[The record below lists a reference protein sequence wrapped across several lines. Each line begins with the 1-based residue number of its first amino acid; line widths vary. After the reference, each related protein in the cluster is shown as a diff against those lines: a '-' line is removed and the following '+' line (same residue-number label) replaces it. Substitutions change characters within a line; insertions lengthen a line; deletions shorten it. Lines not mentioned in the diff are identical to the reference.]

1 MHQVSFPALGL
12 EFAINEVAFTVGNY
26 DIRWYAVIIATGFI
40 LAFLYAMHRAS
51 YFHVDTDK
59 MFDCI
64 IVGFICAIVGAR
76 LYYVIFS
83 WDDYKDN
90 LISILYIHQGGLA
103 IYGGLIG
110 ALLGGCITAK
120 VKKINIPGLLDLAAL
135 GFLIGQ
141 GLGRWGNFMNQ
152 EAFGTE
158 TSLPWGMLSDTT
170 GGVTV
175 HPCFLYESLWCLI
188 GFVLLH
194 FFSKKFQ
201 RYFGQLF
208 ILYIIW
214 YGAERMIVEG
224 LRTDS
229 LYMPFSIGS
238 YTPRVSQV
246 LSFALVVAGVILL
259 IVFRKR
265 RDTMGAV
272 LLDGKAVSAKVKEDV
287 AKEIAAL
294 KEKGTEAKLAVVI
307 VGDDPAS
314 RVYVNNKKKACE
326 ACGIV
331 SEEYALPADTTN
343 EQLLSLVKELNDR
356 KDLNGI
362 LVQLPLPKGLDE
374 KKVIE
379 TIRADKDVDAFHASN
394 VGKIMIGE
402 YDFLPCTPAGVMEIL
417 YHYDCEIEGK
427 NCVVIGRSNIVGK
440 PMAMLLLH
448 DNGTVTVCH
457 SKTKNLK
464 KVTKEADI
472 LVAAVGR
479 PKFVTADMVKPG
491 AVVVDVGIHR
501 MDDGKLC
508 GDVDFDKVKDKASF
522 ITPVPG
528 GVGPMTIAMLMKNT
542 LKACKLQN
550 NID

>member
-1 MHQVSFPALGL
+1 MHNVSFPALGL
-12 EFAINEVAFTVGNY
+12 DFTINEVAFSIGNY
-26 DIRWYAVIIATGFI
+26 EIRWYAILIATGFL
-40 LAFLYAMHRAS
+40 LAFLYATHRAP
-51 YFHVDTDK
+51 YFGVNADK
-59 MFDCI
+59 LFDCV
-64 IVGFICAIVGAR
+64 IVGFFTAIIGAR

-83 WDDYKDN
+83 WDAYKDD
-90 LISILYIHQGGLA
+90 LVSIFYIHKGGLA

-110 ALLGGCITAK
+110 ALLGGCIMAK
-120 VKKINIPGLLDLAAL
+120 IRKMNIAGTLDLVAL

-152 EAFGTE
+152 EAFGSE
-158 TSLPWGMLSDTT
+158 TTLPWGMLSDTT
-170 GGVTV
+170 SGKIV
-175 HPCFLYESLWCLI
+175 HPCFLYESLWCLL

-201 RYFGQLF
+201 KYRGQVF
-208 ILYIIW
+208 ILYLVW
-214 YGAERMIVEG
+214 YGFERMVVEG

-229 LYMPFSIGS
+229 LYLPFSIGS

-246 LSFALVVAGVILL
+246 LSFALVLTGVVLL
-259 IVFRKR
+259 IIFRKR
-265 RDTMGAV
+265 KETMGAI
-272 LLDGKAVSAKVKEDV
+272 LMDGKAVSAKVKEEV
-287 AKEIAAL
+287 AVEVKAL
-294 KEKGTEAKLAVVI
+294 GEKGITSKLAVVI

-326 ACGIV
+326 ACGII
-331 SEEYALPADTTN
+331 SEEYALPAETTN
-343 EQLLSLVKELNDR
+343 DELLKLVDELNNRADV
-356 KDLNGI
+356 NGI

-374 KKVIE
+374 KAVISA
-379 TIRADKDVDAFHASN
+379 IRADKDVDAFHASN

-417 YHYDCEIEGK
+417 HHYDCNPEGK

-448 DNGTVTVCH
+448 DNGTVTITH
-457 SKTKNLK
+457 SRTLNLK
-464 KVTKEADI
+464 KITKEADI
-472 LVAAVGR
+472 LVAAVGK
-479 PKFVTADMVKPG
+479 PKFVKADMVKPG
-491 AVVVDVGIHR
+491 AVVIDVGIHR

-508 GDVDFDKVKDKASF
+508 GDVDFDQVRDKASM

-542 LKACKLQN
+542 LKATKLQKTS
-550 NID
+550 

>member
-1 MHQVSFPALGL
+1 MHQVSFPGLGL
-12 EFAINEVAFTVGNY
+12 DFSINSVAFSIGTYEV
-26 DIRWYAVIIATGFI
+26 RWYALFIATGFI
-40 LAFLYAMHRAS
+40 LAVLYANRRTS
-51 YFHVDTDK
+51 YYGIDK
-59 MFDCI
+59 DKLLDCI
-64 IVGFICAIVGAR
+64 IVGFVCAIIGAR
-76 LYYVIFS
+76 LYYVAFS
-83 WDDYKDN
+83 WDDYKDD
-90 LISILYIHQGGLA
+90 LTKIFMIHEGGLA

-110 ALLGGCITAK
+110 ALAGGLTMAK
-120 VKKINIPGLLDLAAL
+120 IRKLQIPGTLDLAAF

-141 GLGRWGNFMNQ
+141 GIGRWGNFTNQ

-158 TSLPWGMLSDTT
+158 TTLPWGMLSDNTY
-170 GGVTV
+170 GETV
-175 HPCFLYESLWCLI
+175 HPCFLYESLWCLL

-201 RYFGQLF
+201 QYKGQIFLMY
-208 ILYIIW
+208 LVW
-214 YGAERMIVEG
+214 YGTERTVVEG

-229 LYMPFSIGS
+229 LYLPFSIGS
-238 YTPRVSQV
+238 YQPRVSQV
-246 LSFALVVAGVILL
+246 LSFALVVTGVVLL
-259 IVFRKR
+259 IIFRKK
-265 RDTMGAV
+265 RDNMGAI
-272 LLDGKAVSAKVKEDV
+272 LMDGKEVSAKVKGEV
-287 AKEIAAL
+287 AESIKEL
-294 KEKGTEAKLAVVI
+294 NEKGIEARLVVVI

-326 ACGIV
+326 ACGII
-331 SEEYALPADTTN
+331 SEEYALPAETT
-343 EQLLSLVKELNDR
+343 EEELLGLIDELNERADV
-356 KDLNGI
+356 NGI

-374 KKVIE
+374 KAVIE
-379 TIRADKDVDAFHASN
+379 RIRADKDVDAFNASN

-417 YHYDCEIEGK
+417 KHYDISAEGK

-440 PMAMLLLH
+440 PMGMLLLH
-448 DNGTVTVCH
+448 DNGTVTICH

-479 PKFVTADMVKPG
+479 PKFVTADMVKEG

-508 GDVDFDKVKDKASF
+508 GDVDFDKVKEKASM

-550 NID
+550 NC

>member
-1 MHQVSFPALGL
+1 MHEVSFPRLGL
-12 EFAINEVAFTVGNY
+12 EFTINEVAFSIGNY
-26 DIRWYAVIIATGFI
+26 EIRWYAILIATGFL
-40 LAFLYAMHRAS
+40 LAFFYAMHRAP
-51 YFHVDTDK
+51 YFRVNADK
-59 MFDCI
+59 LFDCV
-64 IVGFICAIVGAR
+64 IVGFFTAIIGAR
-76 LYYVIFS
+76 LYYVFFS
-83 WDDYKDN
+83 WDAYKDDP
-90 LISILYIHQGGLA
+90 ISILYIHKGGLA

-110 ALLGGCITAK
+110 ALVGGCAMAK
-120 VKKINIPGLLDLAAL
+120 IRKLNIPGCLDLVAL

-170 GGVTV
+170 AGKTV
-175 HPCFLYESLWCLI
+175 HPCFLYESLWCLL

-194 FFSKKFQ
+194 FFSKKLQ
-201 RYFGQLF
+201 QYRGQVF
-208 ILYIIW
+208 ILYLVW
-214 YGAERMIVEG
+214 YGLERTVVEG

-229 LYMPFSIGS
+229 LYLPFSVGG

-246 LSFALVVAGVILL
+246 LSFALVITGVILL

-265 RDTMGAV
+265 RETMGAV
-272 LLDGKAVSAKVKEDV
+272 LMDGKAVSAKVKEQV
-287 AKEIAAL
+287 AQEIAVL
-294 KEKGTEAKLAVVI
+294 KDKGISSKLAVVI

-326 ACGIV
+326 ACGII
-331 SEEYALPADTTN
+331 SEEYALPANTTN
-343 EQLLSLVKELNDR
+343 EELLSLVEELNQRADV
-356 KDLNGI
+356 NGI

-374 KKVIE
+374 KAVIAA
-379 TIRADKDVDAFHASN
+379 IRADKDVDAFHASN

-417 YHYDCEIEGK
+417 HHYDCNPDGK

-448 DNGTVTVCH
+448 DNGTVTITH
-457 SKTKNLK
+457 SRTLNLK
-464 KVTKEADI
+464 KITKEADI
-472 LVAAVGR
+472 LVAAVGK
-479 PKFVTADMVKPG
+479 PKFVKADMVKSG
-491 AVVVDVGIHR
+491 AVVIDVGIHR
-501 MDDGKLC
+501 MEDGKLC
-508 GDVDFDKVKDKASF
+508 GDVDFEKVRDKASM

-542 LKACKLQN
+542 LKATKLQN
-550 NID
+550 NC

>member
-1 MHQVSFPALGL
+1 MHNVSFPALGL
-12 EFAINEVAFTVGNY
+12 DFTINEVAFSIGNY
-26 DIRWYAVIIATGFI
+26 EIRWYAILIATGFL
-40 LAFLYAMHRAS
+40 LAFLYATHRAP
-51 YFHVDTDK
+51 YFGVNADK
-59 MFDCI
+59 LFDCV
-64 IVGFICAIVGAR
+64 IVGFFTAIIGAR

-83 WDDYKDN
+83 WDAYKDD
-90 LISILYIHQGGLA
+90 LVSIFYIHKGGLA

-110 ALLGGCITAK
+110 ALLGGCIMAK
-120 VKKINIPGLLDLAAL
+120 IRKMNIAGTLDLVAL

-152 EAFGTE
+152 EAFGSE
-158 TSLPWGMLSDTT
+158 TTLPWGMLSDTT
-170 GGVTV
+170 SGKIV
-175 HPCFLYESLWCLI
+175 HPCFLYESLWCLL

-201 RYFGQLF
+201 KYRGQVF
-208 ILYIIW
+208 ILYLVW
-214 YGAERMIVEG
+214 YGFERMVVEG

-229 LYMPFSIGS
+229 LYLPFSIGS

-246 LSFALVVAGVILL
+246 LSFALVLTGVVLL
-259 IVFRKR
+259 ILFRKR
-265 RDTMGAV
+265 KETMGAI
-272 LLDGKAVSAKVKEDV
+272 LMDGKAVSAKVKEQV
-287 AKEIAAL
+287 AQEISVL
-294 KEKGTEAKLAVVI
+294 NENGISAKLAVVI

-326 ACGIV
+326 ACGII
-331 SEEYALPADTTN
+331 SEEYALPAETTN
-343 EQLLSLVKELNDR
+343 DELLKLVDELNNRADV
-356 KDLNGI
+356 NGI

-374 KKVIE
+374 KAVISA
-379 TIRADKDVDAFHASN
+379 IRADKDVDAFHASN

-417 YHYDCEIEGK
+417 HHYDCNPEGK

-448 DNGTVTVCH
+448 DNGTVTITH
-457 SKTKNLK
+457 SRTLNLK
-464 KVTKEADI
+464 KITKEADI
-472 LVAAVGR
+472 LVAAVGK
-479 PKFVTADMVKPG
+479 PKFVKADMVKPG
-491 AVVVDVGIHR
+491 AVVIDVGIHR

-508 GDVDFDKVKDKASF
+508 GDVDFDKVRDKASM

-542 LKACKLQN
+542 LKATKLQN
-550 NID
+550 NC